1 MLTVML
7 NNACIEAIPVI
18 ASNKNITSLKI
29 TSSMACFFR
38 TTF

>member
-1 MLTVML
+1 MLQQCL
-7 NNACIEAIPVI
+7 LSFPA
-18 ASNKNITSLKI
+18 LYRLHHRKI